1 MKAVCGLTWEPIAE
15 DLSEDTGTADQLR
28 SSNSPKQRGV
38 MEKQM

>member
-1 MKAVCGLTWEPIAE
+1 MEAVCGLTWELMVE

-28 SSNSPKQRGV
+28 SSTRPKERGV